1 MGIFSSMEISASGMK
16 AERTRLD
23 LISMNIANQ
32 STVQTAGE
40 PVYRPKRLATVPGSP
55 NFRSF
60 LAGFR
65 TTDNMGVK
73 VAGVVEENVP
83 PRLEYEPNH
92 PMANKDGYVAYPGIN
107 ILDEMVSAISASRT
121 YEANVTAFNESKK
134 MINKSFEIGKG

>member
-1 MGIFSSMEISASGMK
+1 MEISASGMK

-23 LISMNIANQ
+23 LISLNIANQ
-32 STVQTAGE
+32 STVQAAGD
-40 PVYRPKRLATVPGSP
+40 PVYKARRLATTPGSP

-60 LAGFR
+60 LSGFR

-73 VAGVVEENVP
+73 IAGVVEEDTP
-83 PRLEYEPNH
+83 ARMEYEPNH
-92 PMANKDGYVAYPGIN
+92 PFANEAGYVAYPGIN
-107 ILDEMVSAISASRT
+107 ILDEMVSAISASRS

>member
-1 MGIFSSMEISASGMK
+1 MEISASGMK

-23 LISMNIANQ
+23 LISLNIANQ

-40 PVYRPKRLATVPGSP
+40 PVYRAKRLATTPGSP

-60 LAGFR
+60 LSGFR

-73 VAGVVEENVP
+73 IAGVMEEDTP
-83 PRLEYEPNH
+83 PRVEFEPNH
-92 PMANKDGYVAYPGIN
+92 PLANKDGYVAYPGIN